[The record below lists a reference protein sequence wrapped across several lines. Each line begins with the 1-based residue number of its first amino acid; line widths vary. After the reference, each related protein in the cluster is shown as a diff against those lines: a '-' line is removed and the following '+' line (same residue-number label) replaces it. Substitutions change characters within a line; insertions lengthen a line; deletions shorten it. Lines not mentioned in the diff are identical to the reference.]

1 MALSDFMWGDMLN
14 VENQAITVMVKEIIK
29 TIKTIVS
36 NSSFDRTKKGRIV
49 SHIEG
54 KYYEVQLDGQTYK
67 AYSPTYTYKESDV
80 VYVKIA
86 ENNYN
91 NLIIEFALK

>member
-1 MALSDFMWGDMLN
+1 MN
-14 VENQAITVMVKEIIK
+14 IENEAIKTLTKEIIK
-29 TIKTIVS
+29 TIKTMT
-36 NSSFDRTKKGRIV
+36 NSLSFDRTKKGRIV

-54 KYYEVQLDGQTYK
+54 KCYQVQLDGQIYN
-67 AYSPTYTYKESDV
+67 AYSPTFTYKENDI

-91 NLIIEFALK
+91 NLLIECAIK

>member
-1 MALSDFMWGDMLN
+1 MN
-14 VENQAITVMVKEIIK
+14 IENQAIKVMVKEMIK
-29 TIKTIVS
+29 TIKMMVS
-36 NSSFDRTKKGRIV
+36 DASFDRTKRCRIV

-54 KYYEVQLDGQTYK
+54 KYYEVQLDGNIYK
-67 AYSPTYTYKESDV
+67 AYSPTNVYNVNDI

-91 NLIIEFALK
+91 NLIIECAIK

>member
-1 MALSDFMWGDMLN
+1 MTLSFLRGDNLN
-14 VENQAITVMVKEIIK
+14 IENEAIRTLTKEIIK
-29 TIKTIVS
+29 TIKTITS
-36 NSSFDRTKKGRIV
+36 NLSFDRTKKGRIV
-49 SHIEG
+49 KHIEG

-67 AYSPTYTYKESDV
+67 AYSPTYTYNENDI

-91 NLIIEFALK
+91 NLIIECAIK